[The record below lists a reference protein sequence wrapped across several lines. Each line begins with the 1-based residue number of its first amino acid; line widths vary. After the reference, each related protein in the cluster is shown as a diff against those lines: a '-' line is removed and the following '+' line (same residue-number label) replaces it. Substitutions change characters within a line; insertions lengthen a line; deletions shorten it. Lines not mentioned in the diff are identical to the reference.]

1 MKSTYAIC
9 LDAAKRALVRAY
21 EEGTH
26 RNFSLIESNDFGA
39 EGVYRVG
46 ESIYLVTLAGCN
58 CKGGQAKM
66 ICKHC
71 VALADLTGKL
81 ETYIPGVYT
90 A

>member
-26 RNFSLIESNDFGA
+26 RNFSLIESNDFG
-39 EGVYRVG
+39 
-46 ESIYLVTLAGCN
+46 
-58 CKGGQAKM
+58 QAKM